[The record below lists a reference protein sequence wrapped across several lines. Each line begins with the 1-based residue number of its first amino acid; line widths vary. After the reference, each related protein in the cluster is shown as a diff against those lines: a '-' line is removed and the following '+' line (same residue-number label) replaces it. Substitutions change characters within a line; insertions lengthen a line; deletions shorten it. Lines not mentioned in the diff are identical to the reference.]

1 MLQRLQLLGAGDPAG
16 GQPLLVAGS
25 AQPNLFHVR
34 LGLGQLPLQVGLLG
48 LGGDD
53 LVAQPNQ
60 LGIEALDLGVL
71 GQGPAPV
78 LELVDV

>member
-1 MLQRLQLLGAGDPAG
+1 MIPPEVSRSWSRR
-16 GQPLLVAGS
+16 S

-34 LGLGQLPLQVGLLG
+34 LGLGQLAAQVGLLG